1 MLLYHA
7 GMPWARGALLSMDVF
22 FALSGFLITSLLVSE
37 WRRRGAVSLKAFWAR
52 RARRLVPGLVVVL
65 LGIAAF
71 IAFVTPVT
79 ERASVRGDALATI
92 GYAAN
97 WRFVFAGKGYFDQFA
112 DPSPLLHMWSLA
124 VEEQF
129 YLVWPLVAVAVFVVS
144 RRRAGA
150 YGRSRGTRNLAL
162 VAAVGAVAS
171 AGLMA
176 WLSFR
181 GAEPS
186 RLYYGTDTR
195 AQALLVGAALAAA
208 RPAAAWGLGRRAG
221 AALQAVG
228 FAAAGLI
235 VFWWHVVDG
244 QSDWLYRGGFFA
256 VAVGVVVVIAAVVE
270 MPSGPLAGLLS
281 FPPLRY
287 VGQISYG
294 LYLWHW
300 PVFLYLT
307 HARTG
312 LTGTALLM
320 LRLVTTVAIAAASY
334 HFVEDPIRRKRLRLP
349 RPAVAMPATAMSV
362 AGILVVATTGPAAPN
377 VSGLDERTGQLVAA
391 APTATGGPGRPGVA
405 RPVRVLVA
413 GDSVALTLGRVLAP
427 DAPRHDVSLF
437 NAGLVG
443 CGLARGGPV
452 RHDGEESDPL
462 ARCEGW
468 PALRAEEVSRF
479 DPDVAV
485 QLVGRWDV
493 LDRMHD
499 GYWTHVG
506 EPGYD
511 DYLRSEMNRSV
522 DVLSARGAKVILL
535 TAPCFGPRERPD
547 GGIWPENDPARVDAF
562 NQIVRDVAAGRPDVV
577 RVIDFEAM
585 VCPGGQYVA
594 GIDGVPLRYDGIH
607 IDPAAGPYLT
617 PRLLPDIVRVG
628 EERTNGG

>member
-1 MLLYHA
+1 MHRVPALHGIRGAAVTAMLLYHA

-37 WRRRGAVSLKAFWAR
+37 WQRRGAIGLKAFWAR

-65 LGIAAF
+65 LGIAAL

-129 YLVWPLVAVAVFVVS
+129 YLVWPLVAVGVFIVS

-150 YGRSRGTRNLAL
+150 YGRSRGTRNLAV

-176 WLSFR
+176 WPSFR

-221 AALQAVG
+221 AALQAAG

-270 MPSGPLAGLLS
+270 VPSGPLAGPSS

-307 HARTG
+307 NARTG
-312 LTGTALLM
+312 MTGTALLM

-349 RPAVAMPATAMSV
+349 RPAVAVPATAMSV

-377 VSGLDERTGQLVAA
+377 VSGLNERTGQLVAA
-391 APTATGGPGRPGVA
+391 APTATGGPGRPGSHALSACSSRATAWPSRSAGSWHPTPAVRRELVQRGPGRL
-405 RPVRVLVA
+405 RPGPGRA
-413 GDSVALTLGRVLAP
+413 GT
-427 DAPRHDVSLF
+427 PRR
-437 NAGLVG
+437 
-443 CGLARGGPV
+443 RGIRSPGPV
-452 RHDGEESDPL
+452 RRLAGTAGRGGLAIRSRRRSSTRRPL
-462 ARCEGW
+462 GRPRPDARRALDARRRAGIRRLPAQRDEPIGGRPERSGREGH
-468 PALRAEEVSRF
+468 P
-479 DPDVAV
+479 
-485 QLVGRWDV
+485 
-493 LDRMHD
+493 
-499 GYWTHVG
+499 
-506 EPGYD
+506 
-511 DYLRSEMNRSV
+511 
-522 DVLSARGAKVILL
+522 L

-547 GGIWPENDPARVDAF
+547 GGI
-562 NQIVRDVAAGRPDVV
+562 
-577 RVIDFEAM
+577 
-585 VCPGGQYVA
+585 
-594 GIDGVPLRYDGIH
+594 
-607 IDPAAGPYLT
+607 GP
-617 PRLLPDIVRVG
+617 
-628 EERTNGG
+628 RTTWRGSMPSTR